1 MRERRP
7 FGLEI
12 WHVAVATILISAL
25 AVIVIVAVNTGG
37 ESADNQNAG
46 AETLRN
52 EWADAD
58 ALVPSDDYSGPLRNE
73 WIPFRPR
80 EESWSTER
88 VEEHWIDPAPVGR
101 ELLDDQVMQR
111 IDGIFEEVP

>member
-1 MRERRP
+1 MREHGP

-12 WHVAVATILISAL
+12 RHVAVATILISVL
-25 AVIVIVAVNTGG
+25 AVVIIVAVNTGG
-37 ESADNQNAG
+37 ESADTQSAG
-46 AETLRN
+46 TEPLRN
-52 EWADAD
+52 EWADVE